1 MEKFANHFGYNRMFA
16 KDQLT
21 LGVHIPI
28 ENYQFHAPTMEKQVE
43 LVQKA
48 EQYGFT
54 GVWLRDVL
62 LQDPDLVIL
71 QQVKFTI

>member
-48 EQYGFT
+48 EQ
-54 GVWLRDVL
+54 
-62 LQDPDLVIL
+62 
-71 QQVKFTI
+71 

>member
-16 KDQLT
+16 KNQLT

-43 LVQKA
+43 LVQKRNNMVLQA
-48 EQYGFT
+48 YGFAMFAA
-54 GVWLRDVL
+54 R
-62 LQDPDLVIL
+62 P
-71 QQVKFTI
+71 